1 MTNLTPATERTL
13 PAQGIPT
20 IRRSSSLLLIVAPIP
35 LSNPTFDAALKQ
47 AKVREQIESNG
58 SNVRPSANPHDYE
71 QDFVKEMA
79 FTQTMMKV
87 AKLNPV

>member
-1 MTNLTPATERTL
+1 M
-13 PAQGIPT
+13 
-20 IRRSSSLLLIVAPIP
+20 
-35 LSNPTFDAALKQ
+35 FDAALKQ